1 MRLANE
7 CILRMVMSKSQ
18 TTSLI
23 LSSSSS
29 LVFSSWWWL
38 LVLIFCR
45 VLFFM
50 GRTQQLFD
58 WWRRSFWHVCQSVSL
73 SLSLFCFGVWT
84 FWNFIHSSTCIEKF
98 NIFQHTQEKRK
109 EKKRRETTFLIRLF
123 TRTSSYTHR
132 RHLKHIKERERDYL
146 VCRLST
152 THTLSTL
159 FLSLFFSLSLSSF
172 EKKVWR
178 TRRNVR
184 RSWKPGERN

>member
-1 MRLANE
+1 MKKKEFLTRL
-7 CILRMVMSKSQ
+7 S
-18 TTSLI
+18 
-23 LSSSSS
+23 
-29 LVFSSWWWL
+29 
-38 LVLIFCR
+38 
-45 VLFFM
+45 
-50 GRTQQLFD
+50 
-58 WWRRSFWHVCQSVSL
+58 VC
-73 SLSLFCFGVWT
+73 LSLFFLSSVLVFGL
-84 FWNFIHSSTCIEKF
+84 FEFFFYSSKKSIEKF
-98 NIFQHTQEKRK
+98 TFFNTHTQEKRK

>member
-23 LSSSSS
+23 LSSSLS
-29 LVFSSWWWL
+29 LSLFSSWWWL

-50 GRTQQLFD
+50 GRTQQLYNIWLMKKKEFLT
-58 WWRRSFWHVCQSVSL
+58 RVCQFVFSLL
-73 SLSLFCFGVWT
+73 SLLSVLVFGLFEF
-84 FWNFIHSSTCIEKF
+84 FFILPKKHRKIH
-98 NIFQHTQEKRK
+98 IFQHTHTREKKRK

-132 RHLKHIKERERDYL
+132 RHLKHIKERERL
-146 VCRLST
+146 SRLS
-152 THTLSTL
+152 S
-159 FLSLFFSLSLSSF
+159 
-172 EKKVWR
+172 
-178 TRRNVR
+178 
-184 RSWKPGERN
+184 